1 MNPVIAQTFGLEEV
15 QEAHRYLEA
24 NQQSGEIVVT
34 VLASAVSWA
43 ASRATVSGTAAFT
56 TRIERNES
64 PST

>member
-34 VLASAVSWA
+34 V
-43 ASRATVSGTAAFT
+43 
-56 TRIERNES
+56 
-64 PST
+64 